1 MMQEESWKC
10 RLWYSVTCR
19 TTQNAK
25 NNGRDEWIWS
35 NSQGKV
41 PANLQAD
48 RQRRATGIKN
58 DSRGPGLAGG
68 KRPGLHNWTTKSDLL
83 YHGWK
88 SVAGCRM
95 PGANRRHAGAGA
107 TRVTGETN
115 TESGSRC
122 WNNDTQTIRWCF
134 NLWKYKYRSQQR
146 QTARNKISAAGSR
159 WQTTTRK
166 RSRASG
172 WVKYDIFYRVKLP
185 GKGKFWE
192 DRRPKIKARS
202 GKHEVWGNA

>member
-88 SVAGCRM
+88 SVAGCREQTGGMSEQGLPTWQGKQTRYQEADAETM
-95 PGANRRHAGAGA
+95 PPKQYVDVLICESIN
-107 TRVTGETN
+107 TGLSRGKPPETK
-115 TESGSRC
+115 
-122 WNNDTQTIRWCF
+122 F
-134 NLWKYKYRSQQR
+134 LLP
-146 QTARNKISAAGSR
+146 AAG
-159 WQTTTRK
+159 
-166 RSRASG
+166 
-172 WVKYDIFYRVKLP
+172 
-185 GKGKFWE
+185 GKPQPAK
-192 DRRPKIKARS
+192 DRGHPV
-202 GKHEVWGNA
+202 E